1 MSDAHSNL
9 LLSLIKGATLVDLS
23 VLTGENQPS
32 SPPEGQ
38 RFGQFMMNHYTWPR
52 GKFLEYVQVHDD
64 HTGTHID
71 APCHMI
77 PTLESGLDHATEFG
91 SVTIEQLDLND
102 MIGAAVVVDC
112 RPLIDTVPKGTTTNL
127 ERSPLIDRAYL
138 EKWEGENGQFAP
150 GDIVLFRTDWSD
162 TYFRPYPEGFRYD
175 RSHPAPTAD
184 AFDLLHERGVK
195 HVGIDGRG
203 IGQMQDDYSPHW
215 AALGRGILAT
225 ENLTNLGKLPTRGA
239 VFIFLPHKFEGATGG
254 MGRAIALIS
263 NPSS

>member
-1 MSDAHSNL
+1 MTEANVNT

-52 GKFLEYVQVHDD
+52 GQFLEYVQVHDD
-64 HTGTHID
+64 HTGTHVD

-91 SVTIEQLDLND
+91 SVTVDRLDLND
-102 MIGAAVVVDC
+102 LIGAAVVVDC
-112 RPLIDTVPKGTTTNL
+112 RPLIDTVARGTTTNL
-127 ERSPLIDRAYL
+127 VESPVITRDYL
-138 EKWEGENGQFAP
+138 ESWEADNGRFAA
-150 GDIVLFRTDWSD
+150 GDVVLFRTDWSD
-162 TYFRPYPEGFRYD
+162 RYFRPYPEGFKYD
-175 RSHPAPTAD
+175 RSHPAPSAD
-184 AFDLLHERGVK
+184 AIELLHEHGVRLI
-195 HVGIDGRG
+195 GIDGRG

-215 AALGRGILAT
+215 AALGNGIVVA
-225 ENLTNLGKLPTRGA
+225 ENLTNLGQLPTRGA

-254 MGRAIALIS
+254 MGRAIGLVADQ
-263 NPSS
+263 

>member
-1 MSDAHSNL
+1 MTETNVNT

-52 GKFLEYVQVHDD
+52 GQFLEYVQVHDD

-77 PTLESGLDHATEFG
+77 PTLESGLEHATEFG
-91 SVTIEQLDLND
+91 SVTIDQLNLND

-112 RPLIDTVPKGTTTNL
+112 RPLIDTVAKGTKTNL
-127 ERSPLIDRAYL
+127 AKSPVITRDYL
-138 EKWEGENGQFAP
+138 ESWEAENGQFAA

-162 TYFRPYPEGFRYD
+162 RYFRPYPEGFKYD
-175 RSHPAPTAD
+175 RSHPAPSAD
-184 AFDLLHERGVK
+184 AIELLHQRDVK
-195 HVGIDGRG
+195 VIGIDGRG
-203 IGQMQDDYSPHW
+203 IGQMQDDYTPHW
-215 AALGRGILAT
+215 AALGHGMLAT

-239 VFIFLPHKFEGATGG
+239 VFMFLPHKFEGASGG
-254 MGRAIALIS
+254 LGRAIALV
-263 NPSS
+263 NDQ